1 MEEKI
6 NLDIKDCIL
15 KQQSERLE
23 ALRLIKSV
31 IQVEKA
37 KDGKEHLSDEQILKL
52 IQKLVS
58 QSNES
63 ASQYSLGG
71 RKDLVDHEMSL
82 ISIYKTYLPE
92 QLTIEQITDKVKQLI
107 YETGATTI
115 RDMGKVMAL
124 ATKEF
129 SGRADNKTI
138 GSIVKS
144 ILS

>member
-1 MEEKI
+1 
-6 NLDIKDCIL
+6 
-15 KQQSERLE
+15 
-23 ALRLIKSV
+23 
-31 IQVEKA
+31 
-37 KDGKEHLSDEQILKL
+37 
-52 IQKLVS
+52 
-58 QSNES
+58 
-63 ASQYSLGG
+63 
-71 RKDLVDHEMSL
+71 MSL